1 MSESTTATDL
11 TSQYTAQVASDLERN
26 MKEQERISADIAALR
41 QQLTALQRDHA
52 VLLSVQQALGAAPA
66 PVAPAAPEQERER
79 DPEQQRE
86 QEDAAATVP
95 APRRKRATARQT
107 AEQPKRGGKSTSTTR
122 RAPGRK
128 GSGKQAT
135 GTAAEKAGAVA
146 GKAGTAAGKTGAVA
160 GKTGAAAGKTG
171 AAAGKT
177 GAAAGKAGIRPTKGT
192 KAAADGP
199 KLVEL
204 VQEHL
209 AGQQEPRSAAE
220 IAEALAAA
228 RPGRTVKTTVVRSTL
243 EGLVARN
250 RAQRSKQGSSVF
262 YSAPEAG
269 APGDPLGGDGAS

>member
-1 MSESTTATDL
+1 MSESTVTTDL

-66 PVAPAAPEQERER
+66 PAAAPAAAEQ
-79 DPEQQRE
+79 DAEQQGE
-86 QEDAAATVP
+86 QADAAATVP
-95 APRRKRATARQT
+95 APRRTRGTARQT
-107 AEQPKRGGKSTSTTR
+107 AEQPKRSGKSTSTTR

-128 GSGKQAT
+128 SSGKQT
-135 GTAAEKAGAVA
+135 TS
-146 GKAGTAAGKTGAVA
+146 TAAGKTAAAA
-160 GKTGAAAGKTG
+160 GKASATTGKTAAAAGKTG
-171 AAAGKT
+171 TTAGKAAATAGKT
-177 GAAAGKAGIRPTKGT
+177 GARPAGGAKQ
-192 KAAADGP
+192 AADGP

-204 VQEHL
+204 VQTHL

-250 RAQRSKQGSSVF
+250 RAQRSKQGASVF
-262 YSAPEAG
+262 YSAPDAG
-269 APGDPLGGDGAS
+269 APATVQGGAGAS